1 MNRRVLLCVL
11 IFAAGC
17 ARSDWIEGTL
27 VTVDVTGQ
35 WTGAWSGGGD
45 AHPFELTLRQTGPK
59 ATGAVSLLGWG
70 AHNWNGP
77 IVGTITGDV
86 FSFSRDDG
94 RIRGEVLVAG
104 DEMSGTVAFAPVT
117 SSACCPAGMMSGTK
131 ALKLRRA
138 P

>member
-1 MNRRVLLCVL
+1 L
-11 IFAAGC
+11 IGLVIVMASGC
-17 ARSDWIEGTL
+17 AKADWIDRTL
-27 VTVDVTGQ
+27 VTVDVTGE
-35 WTGAWSGGGD
+35 WTGAGSGGEGD
-45 AHPFELTLRQTGPK
+45 QQFALTLRQTGPK
-59 ATGAVSLLGWG
+59 ATGSVSLLGWG

-77 IVGTITGDV
+77 VVGTINGDV

>member
-1 MNRRVLLCVL
+1 MWLVLL
-11 IFAAGC
+11 IATGC
-17 ARSDWIEGTL
+17 ARSDWVENTL
-27 VTVDVTGQ
+27 VTVDVTGE
-35 WTGAWSGGGD
+35 WTGAWSGGEGD
-45 AHPFELTLRQTGPK
+45 QHFALTLRQTGPK
-59 ATGAVSLLGWG
+59 ATGNVSLLGWG

-77 IVGTITGDV
+77 VVGTITGDV

-104 DEMSGTVAFAPVT
+104 DEMSGTVVFASVT

-131 ALKLRRA
+131 ALKLRRR